1 MSDKF
6 EELDG
11 NTPGTAAPAK
21 LKKAACGI
29 RFEDGELNEGIDF
42 SRAAHL
48 LSDASVPDENDG
60 EPSPSVPDE
69 HR

>member
-6 EELDG
+6 EERDG

-42 SRAAHL
+42 SGAAHL
-48 LSDASVPDENDG
+48 LSDASAPDENG
-60 EPSPSVPDE
+60 HEGAPSVPEE

>member
-29 RFEDGELNEGIDF
+29 RFDDGELNEGIDF
-42 SRAAHL
+42 SAAAQL
-48 LSDASVPDENDG
+48 RPEACASGSSHES
-60 EPSPSVPDE
+60 SPSAPDE